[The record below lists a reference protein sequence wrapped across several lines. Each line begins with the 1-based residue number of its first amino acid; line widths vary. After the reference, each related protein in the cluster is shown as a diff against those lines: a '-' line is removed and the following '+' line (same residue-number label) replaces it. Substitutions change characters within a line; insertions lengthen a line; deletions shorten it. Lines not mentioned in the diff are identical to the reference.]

1 MRCFLLAKQSLN
13 CYNFYELKVAIKTTV
28 PFPSLLVEI
37 FHLKGCN
44 YIMDKI
50 EYLYHYT
57 SLESLA
63 LILKNRTIRLNPLDK
78 MDDIQEQKTAD
89 IENIG
94 KFVFVSSWTDDVV
107 ESIPMWKMYTDPRCG
122 VRIKLRKNPF
132 LKHGTRGSDFEKVL
146 GATLEDEKSRTTV
159 MDTFLDL
166 TAMLEGGYVSPQWW
180 SGDILTKIEYTNDL
194 DKLEP
199 SVGSCENG
207 KNRIDLGLLG
217 KYKNT
222 HWRFQ
227 NEWRYIMDFVPMN
240 FSSNPQQIARYFSQT
255 VLQMSTGI
263 AEPPFRYYDL
273 DIDSKYFEEMEIT
286 CSPQMSAGNRTI
298 LETLVER
305 YNPNA
310 TILESE
316 LLGKI

>member
-1 MRCFLLAKQSLN
+1 
-13 CYNFYELKVAIKTTV
+13 
-28 PFPSLLVEI
+28 
-37 FHLKGCN
+37 
-44 YIMDKI
+44 MDKI

-159 MDTFLDL
+159 MDTFLGL
-166 TAMLEGGYVSPQWW
+166 TAMLEGGYVSPQGW

-207 KNRIDLGLLG
+207 KNRIALGLLG

-273 DIDSKYFEEMEIT
+273 DIDPKYFEEMEIT

>member
-1 MRCFLLAKQSLN
+1 
-13 CYNFYELKVAIKTTV
+13 
-28 PFPSLLVEI
+28 
-37 FHLKGCN
+37 
-44 YIMDKI
+44 MDKI

-166 TAMLEGGYVSPQWW
+166 TAMLEGGYVSPQGW

-227 NEWRYIMDFVPMN
+227 NEWRYIMDFVPMS

-273 DIDSKYFEEMEIT
+273 DIDPKYFEEMEIT

>member
-1 MRCFLLAKQSLN
+1 
-13 CYNFYELKVAIKTTV
+13 
-28 PFPSLLVEI
+28 
-37 FHLKGCN
+37 
-44 YIMDKI
+44 MDKV

-166 TAMLEGGYVSPQWW
+166 TAMLEGGYVSPQGW

-199 SVGSCENG
+199 SVGNCENG

-273 DIDSKYFEEMEIT
+273 DIDPKYFEEMEIT

>member
-1 MRCFLLAKQSLN
+1 
-13 CYNFYELKVAIKTTV
+13 
-28 PFPSLLVEI
+28 
-37 FHLKGCN
+37 
-44 YIMDKI
+44 MDKI

-166 TAMLEGGYVSPQWW
+166 TAMLEGGYVSPQGW

-207 KNRIDLGLLG
+207 KIRIALGQLG

-222 HWRFQ
+222 HWKFQ
-227 NEWRYIMDFVPMN
+227 SEWRYIMVFVSMN
-240 FSSNPQQIARYFSQT
+240 FSQNPQKMVSDFSQT
-255 VLQMSTGI
+255 IQQMLNGL

-273 DIDSKYFEEMEIT
+273 DIDPKYFEEMEIT
-286 CSPQMSAGNRTI
+286 CSPQMSAGNRAI

-305 YNPNA
+305 YNPKA

>member
-1 MRCFLLAKQSLN
+1 
-13 CYNFYELKVAIKTTV
+13 
-28 PFPSLLVEI
+28 
-37 FHLKGCN
+37 
-44 YIMDKI
+44 MDKI

-146 GATLEDEKSRTTV
+146 GTTLEDEKSRTTV

-166 TAMLEGGYVSPQWW
+166 TAMLEGGYVSPQGW

-194 DKLEP
+194 NKLEP

-255 VLQMSTGI
+255 VLQMFTGI

-273 DIDSKYFEEMEIT
+273 DIDPKYFEEMEIT

-310 TILESE
+310 TILKSE

>member
-1 MRCFLLAKQSLN
+1 
-13 CYNFYELKVAIKTTV
+13 
-28 PFPSLLVEI
+28 
-37 FHLKGCN
+37 
-44 YIMDKI
+44 MDKI

-63 LILKNRTIRLNPLDK
+63 LIFKNRTIRLNPLDK

-166 TAMLEGGYVSPQWW
+166 TAMLEGGYVSPQGW

-207 KNRIDLGLLG
+207 KNRIALGLLG

-255 VLQMSTGI
+255 VLKMSTGI

-273 DIDSKYFEEMEIT
+273 DIDPKYFEEMEIT

>member
-1 MRCFLLAKQSLN
+1 
-13 CYNFYELKVAIKTTV
+13 
-28 PFPSLLVEI
+28 
-37 FHLKGCN
+37 
-44 YIMDKI
+44 MDKI

-166 TAMLEGGYVSPQWW
+166 TAMLEGGYVSPQGW

-199 SVGSCENG
+199 SVGSCE
-207 KNRIDLGLLG
+207 
-217 KYKNT
+217 NT

>member
-1 MRCFLLAKQSLN
+1 
-13 CYNFYELKVAIKTTV
+13 
-28 PFPSLLVEI
+28 
-37 FHLKGCN
+37 
-44 YIMDKI
+44 MDKI

-94 KFVFVSSWTDDVV
+94 KFVFISSWTDDVV

-166 TAMLEGGYVSPQWW
+166 TAMLEGGYVSPQGW

-273 DIDSKYFEEMEIT
+273 DIDPKYFEEMEIT

>member
-1 MRCFLLAKQSLN
+1 
-13 CYNFYELKVAIKTTV
+13 
-28 PFPSLLVEI
+28 
-37 FHLKGCN
+37 
-44 YIMDKI
+44 
-50 EYLYHYT
+50 
-57 SLESLA
+57 
-63 LILKNRTIRLNPLDK
+63 
-78 MDDIQEQKTAD
+78 
-89 IENIG
+89 
-94 KFVFVSSWTDDVV
+94 
-107 ESIPMWKMYTDPRCG
+107 MWKMYTDPRCG

-132 LKHGTRGSDFEKVL
+132 FKHGTRGSDFEKVL

-166 TAMLEGGYVSPQWW
+166 TAMLEGGYVSPQGW

-207 KNRIDLGLLG
+207 KNRIALGLLG

-273 DIDSKYFEEMEIT
+273 DIDPKYFEEMEIT

-310 TILESE
+310 PILESE

>member
-1 MRCFLLAKQSLN
+1 
-13 CYNFYELKVAIKTTV
+13 
-28 PFPSLLVEI
+28 
-37 FHLKGCN
+37 
-44 YIMDKI
+44 MDKI

-166 TAMLEGGYVSPQWW
+166 TAMLEGGYVSSQGW

-255 VLQMSTGI
+255 VLQMFTGI

-273 DIDSKYFEEMEIT
+273 DIDPKYFEEMEIT

>member
-1 MRCFLLAKQSLN
+1 
-13 CYNFYELKVAIKTTV
+13 
-28 PFPSLLVEI
+28 
-37 FHLKGCN
+37 
-44 YIMDKI
+44 MDKI

-273 DIDSKYFEEMEIT
+273 DIDPKYFEEMEIT
-286 CSPQMSAGNRTI
+286 CSPQMSAENRTI

>member
-1 MRCFLLAKQSLN
+1 
-13 CYNFYELKVAIKTTV
+13 
-28 PFPSLLVEI
+28 
-37 FHLKGCN
+37 
-44 YIMDKI
+44 MDKI

-166 TAMLEGGYVSPQWW
+166 TAMLEGGYVSPQGW

-273 DIDSKYFEEMEIT
+273 DIDPKYFEEMEIT
-286 CSPQMSAGNRTI
+286 CSPQMRDRKS
-298 LETLVER
+298 VV
-305 YNPNA
+305 
-310 TILESE
+310 
-316 LLGKI
+316 

>member
-1 MRCFLLAKQSLN
+1 
-13 CYNFYELKVAIKTTV
+13 
-28 PFPSLLVEI
+28 
-37 FHLKGCN
+37 
-44 YIMDKI
+44 MDKI

-166 TAMLEGGYVSPQWW
+166 TAMLEGGYVSPQGW

-273 DIDSKYFEEMEIT
+273 DIDPKYFEEMEIT
-286 CSPQMSAGNRTI
+286 CSPQMSAGNRTS

>member
-1 MRCFLLAKQSLN
+1 
-13 CYNFYELKVAIKTTV
+13 
-28 PFPSLLVEI
+28 
-37 FHLKGCN
+37 
-44 YIMDKI
+44 MDKI

-166 TAMLEGGYVSPQWW
+166 TAMLEGGYVSPQGW

-207 KNRIDLGLLG
+207 KNRIALGLLG

-255 VLQMSTGI
+255 VLKMSTGI

-273 DIDSKYFEEMEIT
+273 DIDPKYFEEMEIT